1 MPIDRARYKGYSYIR
16 IEGFS
21 QRLIEKLLS
30 ELERGLPQGV
40 ALPNLDGID
49 VGYEYLPAKD
59 AVLLILDWLK
69 EHNVLGEQELTHYEN
84 VIGKASYKAIAQ
96 SLQLAYDGRI
106 KDPHKL
112 FSSRL
117 AENLANNK
125 EVQRQATTN
134 KGKTYNPAENIQA
147 YYRLYQQIGRL
158 AATGVPAEMIRQL
171 IPRGLSGLDDRL
183 TEARLID
190 VVISHLP
197 ELVSARRTAGTE
209 LERGKSLTAAA
220 ATAREMEHIID
231 KYAPDLEGLNNFTR
245 TDEFQG
251 SFYNLVTALEDVC
264 QKNDIDLATYEKISI
279 ASALS
284 APLLLPAQNEL
295 VRRLAPLLGL
305 ATPRE
310 NEQAARAIVS
320 ALTSSYGKRLTTAE
334 FIAHAAKQYNL
345 SPAVVKQISHAAHDA
360 GLDGVLQYYQHAN
373 SISLQEV
380 HLTASARR
388 LAALGINPLHA
399 YFTPE
404 DLLKEARSL
413 LPTPTSPLTFQDSQ
427 TQLQAR
433 YDQLVNSGS
442 GHYYEL
448 AQLKHWLE
456 RFDTVNFLETTDDK
470 TLRRLAIR
478 NRNER
483 WFYDQT
489 SRFHTF
495 QTNFFNKWYQFEEN
509 LPWNKFPR
517 KFFEWYD
524 KKAEQI
530 AIPIPFTKTKVPI
543 LRFWPWVF
551 GGIDTLKKVG
561 TLRAYAWVSRGHWYL
576 PKFAQSAIKFSLRS
590 YHYGGHTVG
599 GALFH
604 AQGRAWGKFLSWSIA
619 KSGFGG
625 VFKYSAKFGTKTVA
639 RAAYRTA
646 LRFALK
652 LGGKAIGKLGAKAA
666 AALALAGT
674 TIGAILSAG
683 LAVLMIFDVLKLG
696 YDFVREFIS
705 NVDFRNFV
713 LKVGAIGNA
722 AVLFVVNL
730 PVILIGAL
738 GLATTVLPLALFI
751 TVGSIAFGTL
761 YHRMAS
767 TAWQIDPGVGI
778 ITNIVCNLAGTD
790 PTSVA
795 TDPQIPSGAR
805 PTLVAGQCIYDLLV
819 KFGINPLTAENAVG
833 SAWAGFAAALGN
845 ATAASIIQT
854 SAVGQGV
861 FQCVGY
867 IAAAGEM
874 AGKGFN
880 PTNACLYVNNPP
892 EGYSWTTKPTV
903 GCFFVIASSTCS
915 QCGLENAP
923 ANSCGHVGIVSA
935 VNGAII
941 NAMDANG
948 TSPWG
953 SVRVTA
959 QFPTS
964 SIAGYMCP

>member
-1 MPIDRARYKGYSYIR
+1 MADTSFLNKYSYFSHPGISVNEQFIRSVLLPGIISQAKLGSAGHVSLYYGQAVERLPINEAITLIIDWLSDTSLISAAEHDALLKTIIPGNYENLALLLNNKVAHQSQKSLSLTATLLENIERYEQAQKSELKPLETKSADILSDYNRLYKEIYRLLQLGIPADLAAQIIPKELANIAGSQYQTQALAQLIARNFSALNSARNSNNIVELTDHAVARELERIIRSSPKLKTLLVTISDPQVEHALSTIVATTANTLGGKNLEKLSQLEVEATQAASDLFPNHSEFASKLANILPFSTIQERQVFAKTLLEEIVRSSSKPLTTNELVELASRRFAAASPHINQIVRNLHLAGLDVALEYRQQEMFVLVSGARLTKAEFNLLKSGISPFLASYYSKKEALGVLTKHEAMLLSEFNRDHNPKSEPGKNYQTLEDAYRAELAKPSPNLHLLRRARHHFDEQTLYQNLSPL
-16 IEGFS
+16 
-21 QRLIEKLLS
+21 QEKLL
-30 ELERGLPQGV
+30 
-40 ALPNLDGID
+40 
-49 VGYEYLPAKD
+49 
-59 AVLLILDWLK
+59 
-69 EHNVLGEQELTHYEN
+69 
-84 VIGKASYKAIAQ
+84 
-96 SLQLAYDGRI
+96 
-106 KDPHKL
+106 
-112 FSSRL
+112 
-117 AENLANNK
+117 
-125 EVQRQATTN
+125 
-134 KGKTYNPAENIQA
+134 GKT
-147 YYRLYQQIGRL
+147 RFGRF
-158 AATGVPAEMIRQL
+158 VRDS
-171 IPRGLSGLDDRL
+171 LS
-183 TEARLID
+183 
-190 VVISHLP
+190 
-197 ELVSARRTAGTE
+197 RRRAG
-209 LERGKSLTAAA
+209 GFSFW
-220 ATAREMEHIID
+220 D
-231 KYAPDLEGLNNFTR
+231 SYLNFR
-245 TDEFQG
+245 D
-251 SFYNLVTALEDVC
+251 
-264 QKNDIDLATYEKISI
+264 
-279 ASALS
+279 
-284 APLLLPAQNEL
+284 
-295 VRRLAPLLGL
+295 
-305 ATPRE
+305 
-310 NEQAARAIVS
+310 
-320 ALTSSYGKRLTTAE
+320 
-334 FIAHAAKQYNL
+334 
-345 SPAVVKQISHAAHDA
+345 
-360 GLDGVLQYYQHAN
+360 
-373 SISLQEV
+373 
-380 HLTASARR
+380 
-388 LAALGINPLHA
+388 
-399 YFTPE
+399 
-404 DLLKEARSL
+404 
-413 LPTPTSPLTFQDSQ
+413 
-427 TQLQAR
+427 
-433 YDQLVNSGS
+433 
-442 GHYYEL
+442 
-448 AQLKHWLE
+448 
-456 RFDTVNFLETTDDK
+456 
-470 TLRRLAIR
+470 
-478 NRNER
+478 
-483 WFYDQT
+483 
-489 SRFHTF
+489 
-495 QTNFFNKWYQFEEN
+495 N
-509 LPWNKFPR
+509 LPWNKATHKLFD
-517 KFFEWYD
+517 WYYKLED
-524 KKAEQI
+524 KLV
-530 AIPIPFTKTKVPI
+530 IPLPFTKGKVKIPL
-543 LRFWPWVF
+543 LRPLSWGF
-551 GGIDTLKKVG
+551 GAWHDYKYRVATGWLK
-561 TLRAYAWVSRGHWYL
+561 
-576 PKFAQSAIKFSLRS
+576 SLR
-590 YHYGGHTVG
+590 
-599 GALFH
+599 
-604 AQGRAWGKFLSWSIA
+604 
-619 KSGFGG
+619 
-625 VFKYSAKFGTKTVA
+625 GTKNP
-639 RAAYRTA
+639 
-646 LRFALK
+646 
-652 LGGKAIGKLGAKAA
+652 IGKLGHFTLRNYIKGDLSWGGMFYRGTREVWGRSLNSLVRLASRGKYTTIKAFGKASFKWLTETGAKLLAKVGGEALLKLGTKAA

-683 LAVLMIFDVLKLG
+683 LAVLMVFDVLKLG
-696 YDFVREFIS
+696 YDFIREFIS